1 MLRGYSEFLF
11 QDKSG
16 AIFRRDLPR
25 LVGPAMTIILMDIA
39 PVCLASNGNVQAFA
53 AVDGLDLV
61 IRPVWYKFPLLVGI
75 TGATA
80 IPLLDIGPVILARNH
95 NVQAFA
101 AVDRLDVI
109 TAWGGRNGLGIGLFL
124 EDVPGGIRMREGVVV
139 GGDICDRTPYSSH
152 IRH

>member
-1 MLRGYSEFLF
+1 MLRGYSDFLF

-53 AVDGLDLV
+53 AVD
-61 IRPVWYKFPLLVGI
+61 
-75 TGATA
+75 
-80 IPLLDIGPVILARNH
+80 
-95 NVQAFA
+95 
-101 AVDRLDVI
+101 RLDVI

-139 GGDICDRTPYSSH
+139 GVG
-152 IRH
+152 